1 MEKGLNQ
8 QKMAVSSGYWPLIRF
23 NPVLRKNNKNPFIL
37 DSIRL
42 QFRLKNMRT
51 TNCVTEF

>member
-23 NPVLRKNNKNPFIL
+23 NPVLRKKIIK
-37 DSIRL
+37 IRL
-42 QFRLKNMRT
+42 F
-51 TNCVTEF
+51 